1 MAVCLEIDPGWV
13 HIPNQAGA
21 IPCYRNHL
29 RLHSAIK
36 TITGKKRSLFI
47 LKARFCKT
55 KISANALPCGFD
67 FPRKIEVDN

>member
-36 TITGKKRSLFI
+36 TFYGKKRSLFI
-47 LKARFCKT
+47 FKARFCKPKLART
-55 KISANALPCGFD
+55 GCHVASI
-67 FPRKIEVDN
+67 FPRKIEVEN